1 MKKRTLKITEDGSHT
16 LYVPEINEHYHSTH
30 GAIQESQHVYIESGF
45 NACSKQNVNILEIGF
60 GTGLNALLSYRA
72 SLILQ
77 RNVFYQTTELF
88 PLRMEEVS
96 AFNYPA
102 SAEEAVFFEKIH
114 TCEWERP
121 IEIAPNFVL
130 CKQNRDVSSPKN
142 LPTDTRFDVVYF
154 DAFAPEKQSE
164 MWSQAIFDQLFSIC
178 NEGAIVTTY
187 CAKGEVRRRMQSAG
201 FSMERLPGP
210 PGKREI
216 LRGKK

>member
-45 NACSKQNVNILEIGF
+45 NACPKSDINILEIGF

-72 SLILQ
+72 SLALQ
-77 RNVFYQTTELF
+77 RNVFYHTTELF
-88 PLRMEEVS
+88 PLGMEEIS

-102 SAEEAVFFEKIH
+102 SAEEIVFFEKIH
-114 TCEWERP
+114 ACEWERP
-121 IEIAPNFVL
+121 IEIVPNFVIW
-130 CKQNRDVSSPKN
+130 KQNIDVSSPKN
-142 LPTDTRFDVVYF
+142 LPTDTLFDVVYF
-154 DAFAPEKQSE
+154 DAFAPEKQPE

-178 NEGAIVTTY
+178 NEGAVITTY